1 MTRRRRGASTCDEPS
16 RGKEGAA
23 RTAPARKLDKTTE
36 LHGGGCCSAR
46 KKDKQAVRLVQWQ
59 LRIWE
64 GGAAIELQLEVECYL
79 VKEIDGVELQGMDA
93 SIRIVEHLV
102 AVNWCWI

>member
-1 MTRRRRGASTCDEPS
+1 M
-16 RGKEGAA
+16 
-23 RTAPARKLDKTTE
+23 
-36 LHGGGCCSAR
+36 
-46 KKDKQAVRLVQWQ
+46 RLVQWQ

-79 VKEIDGVELQGMDA
+79 VKEIDGVELQGVDA

>member
-1 MTRRRRGASTCDEPS
+1 VTS
-16 RGKEGAA
+16 RAA
-23 RTAPARKLDKTTE
+23 GRKGPARKLDKTTE
-36 LHGGGCCSAR
+36 LHGGGCCSTR

-79 VKEIDGVELQGMDA
+79 VKEIDGVELQGVDA
-93 SIRIVEHLV
+93 SIRIVKHLV
-102 AVNWCWI
+102 AVNWCWV